1 VEEVRRAKTRGG
13 GPKNWDRVDL
23 LGGLLECVCG
33 RQLRN
38 DGTFADAFSAALN
51 NGDTVKVQAT
61 GDIWYGD
68 TALTVDPVY
77 LTGATTTIAGSNS
90 WTPLVTTLP
99 TSADQG
105 RPAER
110 YALMWSGGK
119 DGALALLRAR
129 ARGLAVTR
137 LVNFYDGESGR
148 VRFHATRAALIAAQ
162 ASAIGIELRQIA
174 TSWPEYEPAFRDM
187 LAGLRRDG
195 FAGVLFGDIHLA
207 DVRTWYE
214 ERVRAVGL
222 THVEPLW
229 GEPPAALLAEFV
241 ASGSR
246 AVITC
251 TEDGKLD
258 ESWLGRIIDDDFVR
272 DIAALPIDPAGE
284 NGEYHSFAFAGPLF
298 RTPVVWRP
306 GERRRDGKFSQLDL
320 ESSAGGNAAGSGAS
334 SSFFVGTG
342 ADRTLVAGDYDAW
355 PAGHDQ
361 IADSGIDSSF

>member
-1 VEEVRRAKTRGG
+1 
-13 GPKNWDRVDL
+13 
-23 LGGLLECVCG
+23 
-33 RQLRN
+33 
-38 DGTFADAFSAALN
+38 
-51 NGDTVKVQAT
+51 
-61 GDIWYGD
+61 
-68 TALTVDPVY
+68 
-77 LTGATTTIAGSNS
+77 
-90 WTPLVTTLP
+90 
-99 TSADQG
+99 
-105 RPAER
+105 
-110 YALMWSGGK
+110 MWSGGK

-148 VRFHATRAALIAAQ
+148 VRFHATRAVLIAAQ

-214 ERVRAVGL
+214 ERVQAAGL
-222 THVEPLW
+222 VHVEPLW